1 MIEYQTIRGSNTSYL
16 APKLNPLTEEGFRV
30 QSIAMWRSQN
40 MQIALIKDD
49 YSIPTTDYIS
59 TVVSQI
65 SKANEFINTN
75 LANGYKLDGVCYGE
89 AGWIGVLMHKEYD
102 PVKEYVL
109 VDTPNGEEIGTHI
122 QEKASEGFILENI
135 QSYGTYGFSM
145 ALMKRLK

>member
-1 MIEYQTIRGSNTSYL
+1 MIEYQVVRGFNTSYL
-16 APKLNPLTEEGFRV
+16 APKINPLGEEGYRV
-30 QSIAMWRSQN
+30 QSIAMGRSQS
-40 MQIALIKDD
+40 MQIALVKDD
-49 YSIPTTDYIS
+49 YSVPTTDYIA

-109 VDTPNGEEIGTHI
+109 VDTPNGEWIDEHI
-122 QEKASEGFILENI
+122 QEKASEGFILEEI
-135 QSYGTYGFSM
+135 HRYGTYAFTM